1 MTFHNLLWQTQS
13 YSIETLHPF
22 FYMFLKCRA
31 LLFVLKPKKPLDH
44 SDLQLVYYN
53 CWFVGFCW
61 PAEWLLLDWNPC
73 ELGQV
78 AHLCSIIR
86 NVINWSRFTLCPLSI
101 RVKRKRPG
109 GEWWRGTTIDCVKE
123 LDTVMCRLQWM
134 IWLEKKTSLGLL
146 WITSNCYLKNTTSV
160 V

>member
-86 NVINWSRFTLCPLSI
+86 NVINWSHFTLCPLSI

-109 GEWWRGTTIDCVKE
+109 GGTTIDCVKE
-123 LDTVMCRLQWM
+123 GNDLIR
-134 IWLEKKTSLGLL
+134 KKTSLGLL